1 MTGSAAPAGAW
12 LWRAWAA
19 PAARWERAPWAARR
33 AGPAAMLVGAADRAV
48 AVPAALGDEAV
59 VPAVVPARLPEAA
72 VDSAAVASAGAAAP
86 VDLADAAVRVAAV
99 RAAVPAPGPAWRRS
113 ATGAEMRAL

>member
-48 AVPAALGDEAV
+48 AVPAALGDVAV
-59 VPAVVPARLPEAA
+59 VPAVVAGRLREAA
-72 VDSAAVASAGAAAP
+72 VDSAAVASADAAAP
-86 VDLADAAVRVAAV
+86 LDVAVGVVPVAAV
-99 RAAVPAPGPAWRRS
+99 VS
-113 ATGAEMRAL
+113 A